1 MIKVALIDDHP
12 VVLEGLSSGLS
23 HFPDIDVVGTATG
36 SDEAR
41 SLIGAG
47 GFDILVTDLN
57 LPEPGDGLELIEYAA
72 ALDGDFKIMV
82 LTYSDRPDDVFHA
95 NQAGACAY
103 LIKDADLEEIAD
115 ALSVVHKGGRPPL
128 SPELESAL
136 WQKLKD
142 SRPVN
147 LPYGLSE
154 REWSVLKLM
163 AKGATNEEI
172 AAQLFV
178 SPRVVRR
185 ANTSLY
191 RKLDARNRS
200 EAIAKAVSEEL
211 FGPR

>member
-36 SDEAR
+36 SDDAR
-41 SLIGAG
+41 SLIQAG

-57 LPEPGDGLELIEYAA
+57 LPEIRDGLELIEYSAS
-72 ALDGDFKIMV
+72 LDGDFKIVV
-82 LTYSDRPDDVFHA
+82 LTYSDRPDDVFNA

-103 LIKDADLEEIAD
+103 LIKDANLEEIAD
-115 ALSVVHKGGRPPL
+115 ALSIVYKGGRPAL

-136 WQKLKD
+136 WQRLKN
-142 SRPVN
+142 SRPAHM
-147 LPYGLSE
+147 PYDLSE
-154 REWSVLKLM
+154 REWNVLKLM

-191 RKLDARNRS
+191 RKLGVRNRS

-211 FGPR
+211 FGPH